1 MDNSPTSAQLLCV
14 QEYRPREWK
23 QFDGVQHL
31 PESLPS
37 GASSEHRQSAMII
50 WLLRNS
56 VQHLFVFK
64 ILSMSCCVI
73 PGVPQ
78 PPSEQ
83 WRGEGS
89 SSDLELHE
97 VHQVRNGS
105 ETWCMAAMIDT
116 CFLQFVW
123 NAQKN
128 NGMLILRG
136 ALQINFRWK
145 LGFLQIG
152 KFRTPLV
159 EEWKAREGWIF
170 VMDGICCVFLIMIDG
185 SGQLVIL
192 WCAQYCNDVTYISMA
207 SWRKLIW
214 H

>member
-1 MDNSPTSAQLLCV
+1 MVGCA
-14 QEYRPREWK
+14 YFFFWK
-23 QFDGVQHL
+23 SVFVKH
-31 PESLPS
+31 P
-37 GASSEHRQSAMII
+37 
-50 WLLRNS
+50 S

-136 ALQINFRWK
+136 ALQINFWLK
-145 LGFLQIG
+145 LGFLKIG

-185 SGQLVIL
+185 SGELVIL
-192 WCAQYCNDVTYISMA
+192 WYAQYCNNVTYISMA
-207 SWRKLIW
+207 
-214 H
+214 